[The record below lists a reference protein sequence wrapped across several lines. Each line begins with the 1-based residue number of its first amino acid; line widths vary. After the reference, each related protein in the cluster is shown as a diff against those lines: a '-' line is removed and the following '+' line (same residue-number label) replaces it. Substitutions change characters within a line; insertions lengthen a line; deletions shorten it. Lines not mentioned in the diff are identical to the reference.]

1 MPRAV
6 IIYIKIIAHHFLS
19 FLGFRTIEELHTGYY
34 TIRGKKFFRS
44 TISTGIP
51 IMQLSSFEAVEQA
64 RDESQA
70 FFKSHE
76 EDINRAVESVL
87 ALITL
92 ITLITSPEWAQ
103 E

>member
-1 MPRAV
+1 
-6 IIYIKIIAHHFLS
+6 
-19 FLGFRTIEELHTGYY
+19 
-34 TIRGKKFFRS
+34 
-44 TISTGIP
+44 
-51 IMQLSSFEAVEQA
+51 VEKA
-64 RDESQA
+64 RNENQA
-70 FFKSHE
+70 FFQSHE